1 VKKVCLV
8 LSKTKIKI
16 NVSTGKKEFKAKWV
30 DSDSILYV
38 ETTCIPDKGKAN
50 KEILKELTR
59 IFKAQTLIVSGLKSK
74 QKIISIELDSEKLK
88 EKLTSLS

>member
-1 VKKVCLV
+1 M
-8 LSKTKIKI
+8 LSKTKIKLS
-16 NVSTGKKEFKAKWV
+16 VSTGKKEFKAKWN

-38 ETTCIPDKGKAN
+38 ETKNAPDKGKAN

-59 IFKAQTLIVSGLKSK
+59 IFKAQTQIVAGLKSRK
-74 QKIISIELDSEKLK
+74 KTISIELDSEKIK